1 MTVRT
6 YLSVGF
12 LDRIITPR
20 KRYKRYKKKDFDEGV
35 GEAWHPDGGN
45 RYTDDIYRKIIYLHV
60 WKLDPEIYW
69 YR

>member
-1 MTVRT
+1 MKKQAIVNKMMTVRT

-35 GEAWHPDGGN
+35 GEA
-45 RYTDDIYRKIIYLHV
+45 
-60 WKLDPEIYW
+60 
-69 YR
+69 